1 MNLILVVMSVL
12 IVFVVGLLF
21 WMGSRLRGTIEALQT
36 QQQNNPALQLL
47 QNQVNNL
54 GNELSK
60 SLKESA
66 QIIAKS
72 QETLAESQKT
82 VGERLD
88 KAAQV
93 VGQVQKSL
101 GTLDQRAEQ
110 IFAVGKDIASLQE
123 ILRAPKLRGV
133 LGELSLGDLLAQI
146 LPPKHYSLQ
155 YTFKTGETVD
165 AVVKLGERGQKL
177 VSVDSKF
184 PLENFRRMIQVP
196 TPEEKMV
203 WRKKFIADV
212 KKHVDAIQSK
222 YILPDEG
229 TFDFA
234 LMFIMAENVYY
245 ETIIKDENM
254 GEEKSL
260 VSYAFERHVIPVSP
274 NSFYA
279 YLHTIILGLRGL
291 QVEENA
297 KAILEH
303 ISRLKGDFLKFQQD
317 FDVLGKHLG
326 HARGAYEE
334 AGKRLDRFGDKLEG
348 ALEATP
354 EPDNGLLTKSPLP
367 AAELPG
373 LLKKP

>member
-1 MNLILVVMSVL
+1 MMAYLIIASLVIL
-12 IVFVVGLLF
+12 AGLLI
-21 WMGSRLRGTIEALQT
+21 WIDYRHRRALELFQARE
-36 QQQNNPALQLL
+36 QNNPALQLL

-54 GNELSK
+54 SNELSK

-72 QETLAESQKT
+72 QETLAESQKA

-88 KAAQV
+88 NAARV

-110 IFAVGKDIASLQE
+110 IFSVGKDIASLQE

-146 LPPKHYSLQ
+146 LPAKHYRLQ

-165 AVVKLGERGQKL
+165 AVVRLGERGQKL
-177 VSVDSKF
+177 VPVDSKF
-184 PLENFRRMIQVP
+184 PLENFRKMTQAP
-196 TPEEKMV
+196 TPEEKLA
-203 WRKKFIADV
+203 WRRKFAQDV
-212 KKHVDAIQSK
+212 KKHIDAIQTK

-254 GEEKSL
+254 GEDKSL
-260 VSYAFERHVIPVSP
+260 MAYAFERHVIPVSP

-279 YLHTIILGLRGL
+279 YLHTIILGLKGL

-303 ISRLKGDFLKFQQD
+303 ISRLKADFVRFQGD

-348 ALEATP
+348 AIEAKP
-354 EPDNGLLTKSPLP
+354 EADNSLLGKTP
-367 AAELPG
+367 AAID
-373 LLKKP
+373 